1 MSAIKDIDKL
11 IKQAKKD
18 LTGVPHVGL
27 RGWVENLPFIIEQ
40 SKGANKVKL
49 QNYQNLIT
57 QKQKLLNPPTKVEP
71 TGEPPKITKKYGGKI
86 SPRRANYS

>member
-49 QNYQNLIT
+49 QNYQNLIN
-57 QKQKLLNPPTKVEP
+57 QKQKLLNPPPE
-71 TGEPPKITKKYGGKI
+71 ITKKYGGKI